1 MEDKSICQTTT
12 MDVLP
17 DKPNTTS
24 LQNTEWLVLLILGAS
39 QRGDVSLIK
48 SFEADETNLK
58 EMFRSFGLTLIV
70 CKEFT
75 ASEIINTIDDILT
88 QNESIRE
95 NFLLIF
101 IGYGDRYG
109 IRDCHFQFI
118 DFQVIINAVTER
130 EKLKGKN
137 KLFMMDTILP
147 ADLFEHRKKEEIYGQ
162 ESDTLIAIASIPES
176 ISVRGSE
183 GTLPV
188 IKTSEIFRKHFREE
202 DVSSMMLRVNYE
214 MRDICKNE
222 GYLESPGELLLLLSR
237 LVKLSIG

>member
-1 MEDKSICQTTT
+1 M
-12 MDVLP
+12 
-17 DKPNTTS
+17 
-24 LQNTEWLVLLILGAS
+24 
-39 QRGDVSLIK
+39 SLIK

-58 EMFRSFGLTLIV
+58 EMFRSFGFTLIV

-147 ADLFEHRKKEEIYGQ
+147 ADLCEHRKKEEIYGQ
-162 ESDTLIAIASIPES
+162 ESDTLIAIASIP
-176 ISVRGSE
+176 G
-183 GTLPV
+183 
-188 IKTSEIFRKHFREE
+188 RK
-202 DVSSMMLRVNYE
+202 
-214 MRDICKNE
+214 I
-222 GYLESPGELLLLLSR
+222 
-237 LVKLSIG
+237 I